1 MNEIAIYTLGIL
13 TGCII
18 SRYFI
23 GLGNKMSINCQDG
36 TTIHGNLWN
45 AEDQRMGY
53 PME

>member
-23 GLGNKMSINCQDG
+23 GLGNKMSINSQDG
-36 TTIHGNLWN
+36 TTINSKVKPT
-45 AEDQRMGY
+45 DQDST
-53 PME
+53 E